1 MIKAEGHIA
10 VVNKDGNMELSIHLS
25 DKQVQAVL
33 KPSEI
38 WPR

>member
-1 MIKAEGHIA
+1 MIKAEGHTA
-10 VVNKDGNMELSIHLS
+10 AVNKNGNIWVSIRLPE
-25 DKQVQAVL
+25 KQVQAVL